1 MSDPR
6 KTAQL
11 NQWQG
16 EFGDNYTDRNV
27 SSADVLQ
34 ARKALWQEIIG
45 HCRPE
50 TPGSIVEIGS
60 NIGTNLRALA
70 QLVPATLY
78 ALEPNARARGQLV
91 ADGVVPAERTLD
103 GVASAIPLPDGA
115 CDLAFTSGV
124 LIHIHPD
131 DLLAA
136 TREIVRVARRYVVCI
151 EYFADRPE
159 EVVYRGHSGLLFKR
173 DFGGFYLDNFP
184 GLTPLGCGFAW
195 RRMTGLDNL
204 TWWVFR
210 KG

>member
-11 NQWQG
+11 SQWQG
-16 EFGDNYTDRNV
+16 AFGDTYTDRNLTT
-27 SSADVLQ
+27 AEILQ
-34 ARKALWQEIIG
+34 ARKALWAEILG

-50 TPGSIVEIGS
+50 APASIVEIGS

-70 QLVPATLY
+70 ELVPATLY

-91 ADGVVPAERTLD
+91 ADGIVPAERAME
-103 GVASAIPLPDGA
+103 GSASAIPLADGA

-136 TREIVRVARRYVVCI
+136 TKEIVRVARRYVVCI
-151 EYFADRPE
+151 EYFADKPE
-159 EVVYRGHSGLLFKR
+159 EVVYRGQTGLLFKR

-184 GLTPLGCGFAW
+184 GLVPVACGFAW